1 MCTKSKITPQKLT
14 QFLVTYYTGGY
25 MYLRLGQAFV
35 NQNTGIDSVV
45 NLANIHKTEDDVEAL
60 KKIVERYVGDK
71 V

>member
-1 MCTKSKITPQKLT
+1 MIKKITPQKLT

-45 NLANIHKTEDDVEAL
+45 NLSTIHQTNNDIEAL
-60 KKIVERYVGDK
+60 KAIVEKYVGK
-71 V
+71 